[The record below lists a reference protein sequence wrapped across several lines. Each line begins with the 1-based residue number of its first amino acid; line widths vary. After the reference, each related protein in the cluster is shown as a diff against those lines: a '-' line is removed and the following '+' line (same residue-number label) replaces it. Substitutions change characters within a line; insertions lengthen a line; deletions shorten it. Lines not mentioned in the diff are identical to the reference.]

1 MPGYDLPTHRSTRM
15 VKAHYLLHPELF
27 ERVPLGHSRTAR
39 LLDQRI
45 SDTLVD
51 DACNDPG
58 VSVVVRVFNEAAK
71 LEKLFDDIDNQVYG
85 GAVEVVVVDNG
96 SSDRS
101 SEVAKCHG
109 AEVVTLPQNEF
120 TYPRSLNVGVEAA
133 SNDVVFVTVAHIRLS
148 STHSLHAGARHF
160 TRNDKTAGAF
170 GTCLPNEGAS
180 YLERWA
186 AAGDPT
192 LFLGRPAKHI
202 KKCGLGALGAT
213 GAMISKRAW
222 EELGGFDDRYQAGGE
237 DTALARSMLKAGYGV
252 VQEPAMTVHHSHGLG
267 FKDTVK
273 QYRHQQQIVRAPR
286 EFDRQGLLN
295 RRPDLRDNRSNSG
308 SEASR

>member
-1 MPGYDLPTHRSTRM
+1 M
-15 VKAHYLLHPELF
+15 VDDQYLLHPEF
-27 ERVPLGHSRTAR
+27 FKTVPFGNSRTAR

-51 DACNDPG
+51 DRRNDPD
-58 VSVVVRVFNEAAK
+58 VSVVVRVFNEAAR
-71 LEKLFDDIDNQVYG
+71 LEKLFEDIDKQLYG
-85 GAVEVVVVDNG
+85 GEVEVVVVDNG

-101 SEVAKCHG
+101 AEVAKCHG
-109 AEVVTLPQNEF
+109 AEVVTLPQTEF

-148 STHSLHAGARHF
+148 NTHNLHAGARHF
-160 TRNDKTAGAF
+160 ARNDNTAGAF

-180 YLERWA
+180 HLERVA

-192 LFLGRPAKHI
+192 LFLARPAKHI
-202 KKCGLGALGAT
+202 KRCGLGALGAT
-213 GAMISKRAW
+213 GAMISKRVW
-222 EELGGFDDRYQAGGE
+222 KELGGFDDRYQAGGE

-273 QYRHQQQIVRAPR
+273 QYIHQQQIVRAPR
-286 EFDRQGLLN
+286 EFDRHGLLT
-295 RRPDLRDNRSNSG
+295 RRPDLRANKSASDAEAPRSSG
-308 SEASR
+308 L